1 MVDLGDQHGC
11 GRLSD
16 RAQHGEPVNFLS
28 VWKMAG
34 LVHECRFPIRFDL
47 FDLIADKLV
56 VLKHAFN
63 IPAKEWRQV
72 APISRLDISEALLQT
87 LSDPLAA
94 QMDPMKREQT
104 LDPTDDARALLDQV
118 LTLAFD
124 TFSILF
130 LNGRNPHVTRHFS
143 VARKPCPQCAC
154 HSFSIEAIGLC
165 PSPLTRHE
173 KARGI

>member
-1 MVDLGDQHGC
+1 MAAGFEGAVVDLGDQHGC

-16 RAQHGEPVNFLS
+16 RTQHGQPVNFLS

-63 IPAKEWRQV
+63 IAAETLRPPAH
-72 APISRLDISEALLQT
+72 ISRLDISEVALQT

-118 LTLAFD
+118 LT
-124 TFSILF
+124 
-130 LNGRNPHVTRHFS
+130 
-143 VARKPCPQCAC
+143 
-154 HSFSIEAIGLC
+154 
-165 PSPLTRHE
+165 
-173 KARGI
+173 

>member
-1 MVDLGDQHGC
+1 
-11 GRLSD
+11 
-16 RAQHGEPVNFLS
+16 
-28 VWKMAG
+28 
-34 LVHECRFPIRFDL
+34 
-47 FDLIADKLV
+47 

-63 IPAKEWRQV
+63 VAAEEWREL
-72 APISRLDISEALLQT
+72 APISRLDISQVGLQT

-118 LTLAFD
+118 LTFAFD

-143 VARKPCPQCAC
+143 IARKPCPQCAC
-154 HSFSIEAIGLC
+154 HSFSIEAIRLC
-165 PSPLTRHE
+165 SSPLARHE
-173 KARGI
+173 KARGIEHDRANAPCDQQPRKPKTIITNLVAHDDLQWTRRLALRLQSCAFQEA